1 MRDFSR
7 DEAKKSKSLFIRVR
21 RIERRDGILSRRMLT
36 RRRSD
41 TGIQRLIGVVP
52 LTRYRFARV
61 LLPFARGRVLL
72 REREREHRLERGI
85 GFRFGRKFARRR
97 EGTTSDDRFSFRQEI
112 DERNVCRNVCVL
124 RSKRRVRRWGSRRNK
139 RKEKKRGVGSSGEY
153 VRYLRVASNTPNAD
167 ASSARFSSDPV

>member
-7 DEAKKSKSLFIRVR
+7 DEAKKSKSLFIRAR

-72 REREREHRLERGI
+72 RERERASIR
-85 GFRFGRKFARRR
+85 ARN
-97 EGTTSDDRFSFRQEI
+97 RFSF
-112 DERNVCRNVCVL
+112 
-124 RSKRRVRRWGSRRNK
+124 W
-139 RKEKKRGVGSSGEY
+139 KKICEEARGNDVG
-153 VRYLRVASNTPNAD
+153 RTFFF
-167 ASSARFSSDPV
+167 SARNRGKERMSERMRFAIKEESKEMGLEEEQEEGKETRSRQ